1 MDNDNTPAREY
12 PPRHTLPADLA
23 AALRAARQD
32 RGLGLRE
39 AARLAGIDPGHLCRI
54 ELGER
59 CPSVAVARDLV
70 AALELPPDLA
80 ARLLEVARPAGRSA
94 ASVASV

>member
-1 MDNDNTPAREY
+1 MPNPAADLGNTP
-12 PPRHTLPADLA
+12 PSGRHDHPD
-23 AALRAARQD
+23 
-32 RGLGLRE
+32 
-39 AARLAGIDPGHLCRI
+39 
-54 ELGER
+54 GER